1 MTRAQIDVLL
11 QKIESTENVEGGSQR
26 TKAIVNRILR
36 DLFYTIEDLDI
47 QPDEVWT
54 AVNFL
59 TEAGKN
65 GEYGLIAAG
74 VGIEHFLDLRMD
86 EEEEKAGISGGT
98 PRTIEG
104 PLYVAGVPRSKGF
117 ARLDDGTEE
126 EEGEILFMQGKV
138 VDENNNPIPNAL
150 VEVWHADLKGN
161 YSYFDQSQSDFN
173 LRGSIET
180 DENGNYQFRSILPSG
195 YSVPPG
201 GSTDTLLSAI
211 GRHGNRP
218 SHVHFFV
225 SAPGFRKLTTQI
237 NFEGDPYLWDDF
249 AFATREGLVPDLSV
263 ITDAEKIKEK
273 GLDKP
278 FSSIDFGFTLHKEI
292 EGIHDAEVARLRAES
307 IAK

>member
-1 MTRAQIDVLL
+1 MTRAQIDGLL
-11 QKIESTENVEGGSQR
+11 QKIESTEKVEAGSER
-26 TKAIVNRILR
+26 AKAIVNRILR

-59 TEAGKN
+59 TQAGQN

-74 VGIEHFLDLRMD
+74 LGIEHFLDLRMD
-86 EEEEKAGISGGT
+86 EEEEAAGITGGT

-104 PLYVAGVPRSKGF
+104 PLYVAGAPKSKGF
-117 ARLDDGTEE
+117 ARIDDGTEVE
-126 EEGEILFMQGKV
+126 QGEILFMQGKV
-138 VDENNNPIPNAL
+138 LDEDNNPIPNAL
-150 VEVWHADLKGN
+150 VEVWHANLKGN

-173 LRGSIET
+173 LRGTIVT
-180 DENGNYQFRSILPSG
+180 DEDGNYQFRSILPSG
-195 YSVPPG
+195 YAVPPG
-201 GSTDTLLSAI
+201 GSTETLLSAI

-218 SHVHFFV
+218 SHIHFFV
-225 SAPGFRKLTTQI
+225 SAPAFRKLTTQI

-249 AFATREGLVPDLSV
+249 AFATREGLVPDLTV

-278 FSSIDFGFTLHKEI
+278 FSSIDFDFTLHKEV
-292 EGIHDAEVARLRAES
+292 EGIHDAEVERLRAES
-307 IAK
+307 VA

>member
-1 MTRAQIDVLL
+1 MTRAQIDGLL
-11 QKIESTENVEGGSQR
+11 QKIESTEKIEGGSDR
-26 TKAIVNRILR
+26 AKAIVNRILR

-59 TEAGKN
+59 TQAGQN

-74 VGIEHFLDLRMD
+74 LGLEHFLDLRMD
-86 EEEEKAGISGGT
+86 EEEEKAGMTGGT

-104 PLYVAGVPRSKGF
+104 PLYVAGAPKSKGF
-117 ARLDDGTEE
+117 ARLDDGTEAE
-126 EEGEILFMQGKV
+126 QGEIFFMQGKV
-138 VDENNNPIPNAL
+138 LDDSNNPIPNAI
-150 VEVWHADLKGN
+150 VEVWHANLKGN

-173 LRGSIET
+173 LRRTIET

-195 YSVPPG
+195 YAVPPG
-201 GSTDTLLSAI
+201 GSTETLLSAI

-225 SAPGFRKLTTQI
+225 SAPGCRKLTTQI

-249 AFATREGLVPDLSV
+249 AFATREGLVPDLTV

-278 FSSIDFGFTLHKEI
+278 FSSIDFDFTLHSEI
-292 EGIHDAEVARLRAES
+292 EGIHDAEVERLRAES
-307 IAK
+307 VA

>member
-1 MTRAQIDVLL
+1 MTRAQIDGLL
-11 QKIESTENVEGGSQR
+11 QKIESTEKVEGGSDR
-26 TKAIVNRILR
+26 AKAIVNRILR

-59 TEAGKN
+59 TQAGQN

-74 VGIEHFLDLRMD
+74 LGLEHFLDLRMD
-86 EEEEKAGISGGT
+86 EEEERAGMTGGT

-104 PLYVAGVPRSKGF
+104 PLYVAGAPKAKGF
-117 ARLDDGTEE
+117 ARLDDGTEVAQ
-126 EEGEILFMQGKV
+126 GEVFFMQGKV
-138 VDENNNPIPNAL
+138 LDDKNNPIPNAI
-150 VEVWHADLKGN
+150 VEVWHANLKGN

-173 LRGSIET
+173 LRRTIET

-195 YSVPPG
+195 YAVPPG
-201 GSTDTLLSAI
+201 GSTEALLSAI

-225 SAPGFRKLTTQI
+225 SAPGCRKLTTQI

-249 AFATREGLVPDLSV
+249 AFATREGLVPDLTV

-278 FSSIDFGFTLHKEI
+278 FSSIDFDFTLHSEN
-292 EGIHDAEVARLRAES
+292 EGLHDAEVERLRAES
-307 IAK
+307 II

>member
-1 MTRAQIDVLL
+1 MTRAQIDGLL
-11 QKIESTENVEGGSQR
+11 QKIESTEKVEGGNDRVKS
-26 TKAIVNRILR
+26 IVNRILR

-59 TEAGKN
+59 TQTGQN

-74 VGIEHFLDLRMD
+74 LGLEHFLDLRMD
-86 EEEEKAGISGGT
+86 EEEEKAGITGGT

-104 PLYVAGVPRSKGF
+104 PLYVAGAPVSKGF
-117 ARLDDGTEE
+117 ARLDDGSEVE
-126 EEGEILFMQGKV
+126 QGEIFFMQGKV
-138 VDENNNPIPNAL
+138 LDDNNNPIPNAT
-150 VEVWHADLKGN
+150 VEVWHANLKGN
-161 YSYFDQSQSDFN
+161 YSYFDQSQSNFN
-173 LRGSIET
+173 LRRTIET

-195 YSVPPG
+195 YAVPPG
-201 GSTDTLLSAI
+201 GSTELLLNAI

-225 SAPGFRKLTTQI
+225 SAPGCRKLTTQI

-249 AFATREGLVPDLSV
+249 AFATREGLIPNLII

-273 GLDKP
+273 GLDRP
-278 FSSIDFGFTLHKEI
+278 FSSIDFDFTLHSEI
-292 EGIHDAEVARLRAES
+292 EGIHDAEVERLRAES
-307 IAK
+307 IA

>member
-1 MTRAQIDVLL
+1 MTRAQIDGLL
-11 QKIESTENVEGGSQR
+11 EKIESTEKVEAGSER
-26 TKAIVNRILR
+26 AKAIVNRILR

-59 TEAGKN
+59 TQAGQN

-74 VGIEHFLDLRMD
+74 LGIEHFLDLRMD
-86 EEEEKAGISGGT
+86 EEEEAAGITGGT

-104 PLYVAGVPRSKGF
+104 PLYVAGAPKSKGF
-117 ARLDDGTEE
+117 ARIDDGTEVE
-126 EEGEILFMQGKV
+126 QGEILFMQGKV
-138 VDENNNPIPNAL
+138 LDEDNNPIPNAL
-150 VEVWHADLKGN
+150 VEVWHANLKGN

-173 LRGSIET
+173 LRGTIVT
-180 DENGNYQFRSILPSG
+180 DEAGNYQFRSILPSG
-195 YSVPPG
+195 YAVPPG
-201 GSTDTLLSAI
+201 GSTETLLSAI

-218 SHVHFFV
+218 SHIHFFV
-225 SAPGFRKLTTQI
+225 SAPAFRKLTTQI

-278 FSSIDFGFTLHKEI
+278 FSSIDFDFTLHKEV
-292 EGIHDAEVARLRAES
+292 EGIHDAEVERLRAES
-307 IAK
+307 VA

>member
-1 MTRAQIDVLL
+1 MTRAQIDGLL
-11 QKIESTENVEGGSQR
+11 QKIESTEKVEGGNDR
-26 TKAIVNRILR
+26 VKAIVNRILR

-59 TEAGKN
+59 TQTGQN

-74 VGIEHFLDLRMD
+74 LGLEHFLDLRMD
-86 EEEEKAGISGGT
+86 EEEEKAGITGGT

-104 PLYVAGVPRSKGF
+104 PLYVAGAPKSKGF
-117 ARLDDGTEE
+117 ARLDDGSEVE
-126 EEGEILFMQGKV
+126 QGGIFFMQGKV
-138 VDENNNPIPNAL
+138 FDDNNNPIPNAT
-150 VEVWHADLKGN
+150 VEVWHANLKGN
-161 YSYFDQSQSDFN
+161 YSYFDQSQSNFN
-173 LRGSIET
+173 LRRTIET

-195 YSVPPG
+195 YAVPPG
-201 GSTDTLLSAI
+201 GSTETLLNAI

-225 SAPGFRKLTTQI
+225 SASGYRKLTTQI

-249 AFATREGLVPDLSV
+249 AFATREGLIPNLTVV
-263 ITDAEKIKEK
+263 TDAEKIKEK

-278 FSSIDFGFTLHKEI
+278 FSSIDFDFILHSET
-292 EGIHDAEVARLRAES
+292 EGIHDAEVERLRAES
-307 IAK
+307 IA

>member
-1 MTRAQIDVLL
+1 MTRVQIDGLL
-11 QKIESTENVEGGSQR
+11 QKIESTEKIDGGSDR
-26 TKAIVNRILR
+26 AKEIVNRILR

-47 QPDEVWT
+47 QADEVWT

-59 TEAGKN
+59 TQAGQN

-74 VGIEHFLDLRMD
+74 LGLEHFLDLRMD
-86 EEEEKAGISGGT
+86 EEEAKVGMTGGT

-104 PLYVAGVPRSKGF
+104 PLYVAGAPKSKGF
-117 ARLDDGTEE
+117 ARLDDGTEVE
-126 EEGEILFMQGKV
+126 QGEILFMQGKV
-138 VDENNNPIPNAL
+138 LDDKNNPIPNAL
-150 VEVWHADLKGN
+150 VEVWHANLKGN

-195 YSVPPG
+195 YAVPPG
-201 GSTDTLLSAI
+201 GSTETLLSAI

-218 SHVHFFV
+218 SHIHFFV
-225 SAPGFRKLTTQI
+225 SAPGRRKLTTQI

-249 AFATREGLVPDLSV
+249 AFATREGLVPDLTV

-273 GLDKP
+273 DLDRS
-278 FSSIDFGFTLHKEI
+278 FSSIDFDFTLHNEI
-292 EGIHDAEVARLRAES
+292 EGIHDAEVERLRA
-307 IAK
+307 

>member
-1 MTRAQIDVLL
+1 MTRAQIDGLL
-11 QKIESTENVEGGSQR
+11 QKIESTEKIEVGNERAKV
-26 TKAIVNRILR
+26 IVNRILR

-59 TEAGKN
+59 TQAGQN

-74 VGIEHFLDLRMD
+74 LGLEHFLDLRMD
-86 EEEEKAGISGGT
+86 EEEEKAGMTGGT

-104 PLYVAGVPRSKGF
+104 PLYVAGAPKSKGF
-117 ARLDDGTEE
+117 ARLDDGTEVE
-126 EEGEILFMQGKV
+126 QGEIFFMQGKV
-138 VDENNNPIPNAL
+138 LDDNNNPIPNAI
-150 VEVWHADLKGN
+150 VEVWHANLKGN

-173 LRGSIET
+173 LRRTIET

-195 YSVPPG
+195 YAVPPG
-201 GSTDTLLSAI
+201 GSTELLLSAI

-225 SAPGFRKLTTQI
+225 SAPGCRKLTTQI

-249 AFATREGLVPDLSV
+249 AFATREGLVPDLTV
-263 ITDAEKIKEK
+263 ITNAEKIKEK

-278 FSSIDFGFTLHKEI
+278 FSSIDFDFTLHKEI
-292 EGIHDAEVARLRAES
+292 EGIHDAEVERLRAES
-307 IAK
+307 VA

>member
-1 MTRAQIDVLL
+1 MTRAQIDGLL
-11 QKIESTENVEGGSQR
+11 QKIESTEKVEGGSDR
-26 TKAIVNRILR
+26 AKAIVNRILR

-47 QPDEVWT
+47 QPDEIWT

-59 TEAGKN
+59 TQAGQN

-74 VGIEHFLDLRMD
+74 LGLEHFLDLRMD
-86 EEEEKAGISGGT
+86 EEEEKAGMTGGT

-104 PLYVAGVPRSKGF
+104 PLYVAGAPKSKGF
-117 ARLDDGTEE
+117 ARLDDGTEVE
-126 EEGEILFMQGKV
+126 QGKIFFMQGKV
-138 VDENNNPIPNAL
+138 LDDNNNPIPNAI
-150 VEVWHADLKGN
+150 VEVWHANLKGN
-161 YSYFDQSQSDFN
+161 YSYFDQSQTDFN
-173 LRGSIET
+173 LRRTIET

-195 YSVPPG
+195 YAVPPG
-201 GSTDTLLSAI
+201 GSTELLLSAI

-225 SAPGFRKLTTQI
+225 SAPGCRKLTTQI

-249 AFATREGLVPDLSV
+249 AFATREGLVPDLTV

-278 FSSIDFGFTLHKEI
+278 FSSIDFDFTLHKEI
-292 EGIHDAEVARLRAES
+292 EGIHDAEVERLRAES
-307 IAK
+307 VA